1 MRTDQSTIVRRS
13 EYLPPVFLVD
23 HVGLEFDL
31 DPARTLVRSRL
42 ALRRNPLAEAS
53 ADAEGLLLNGE
64 GLRVVDIRLDGM
76 PLAADRWRVT
86 PAGLVV
92 DDMPGSCELAIE
104 SEISP
109 QDNTRLEGLYVSNSN
124 FFTQCEAEGFR
135 RITWYPDRPDVM
147 ARFTVTLNGPRDTCP
162 TLLSNGNLVAQG
174 DCPGRPGW
182 HWARWEDPFPK
193 PSYLFALVAGRFEC
207 AERQIRTRSGRE
219 VTLQIHVEPGNLDKC
234 GHAMDSLVNAI
245 RWDEERF
252 GLELDLD
259 RFMIVAVGDFNM
271 GAMENKGLNIF
282 NTRYV
287 FANPEIATDADFAH
301 VESVVGHEYFHNWT
315 GNRVTCR
322 DWFQLTLKEGLTV
335 FRDQEFSADRLAG
348 EAESPEAAASARAV
362 KRIEDVRVLRTAQF
376 AEDAGPM
383 AHPIRPDSYHEINNF
398 YTLTIYEKGAEVIRM
413 LHTLVG
419 EAGFRKGMD
428 LYFERHDGQAVTCD
442 DFVAAIADANGRDF
456 SHFRRWYSQSGTP
469 RLRVQTSHDPGK
481 RRFVVTVRQSVPFQ
495 ADGRSGEPMHI
506 PFAVGLLAADG
517 TELPLPAPVE
527 LPDDGRRPTTR
538 VLELT
543 EAEHRFTFEGIDES
557 PVMSLGRGFS
567 APVIIEATY
576 FAEELDRLARHDPD
590 HFNRWDALQR
600 LGMRAILAVLDGT
613 GAAERVGLLVEVFAS
628 QLDDQR
634 LDPAFKQLILTLPA
648 EGFVIEQLELVDP
661 VAVRAA
667 LRTVRVAIATGLQSR
682 WQRAAAPIGEPW
694 TSDRAAAGRRALA
707 NLALAYWADAGDP
720 AALDATRERFERA
733 DNMTDRSAAL
743 AILVNSSSPHRETAL
758 AAFEARFADDPLV
771 MDKWFS
777 LQAIMHRQP
786 DDPPVLE
793 RVLELMNHPSFS
805 IRNPNKVRALVGAFC
820 NGNPAEFHAA
830 DGSGYAFWGEM
841 VASIDALNPQLAARL
856 ARAMDRWRKFDPS
869 RQEAMVAAVRKLSA
883 LTELSPDVA
892 EILGRTL
899 GDAEPEYRSTE
910 TS

>member
-1 MRTDQSTIVRRS
+1 
-13 EYLPPVFLVD
+13 
-23 HVGLEFDL
+23 
-31 DPARTLVRSRL
+31 
-42 ALRRNPLAEAS
+42 
-53 ADAEGLLLNGE
+53 
-64 GLRVVDIRLDGM
+64 
-76 PLAADRWRVT
+76 
-86 PAGLVV
+86 
-92 DDMPGSCELAIE
+92 
-104 SEISP
+104 
-109 QDNTRLEGLYVSNSN
+109 
-124 FFTQCEAEGFR
+124 
-135 RITWYPDRPDVM
+135 
-147 ARFTVTLNGPRDTCP
+147 
-162 TLLSNGNLVAQG
+162 
-174 DCPGRPGW
+174 
-182 HWARWEDPFPK
+182 
-193 PSYLFALVAGRFEC
+193 
-207 AERQIRTRSGRE
+207 
-219 VTLQIHVEPGNLDKC
+219 
-234 GHAMDSLVNAI
+234 
-245 RWDEERF
+245 
-252 GLELDLD
+252 
-259 RFMIVAVGDFNM
+259 
-271 GAMENKGLNIF
+271 
-282 NTRYV
+282 
-287 FANPEIATDADFAH
+287 EIATDADFAH

-576 FAEELDRLARHDPD
+576 FAEELARLARHDPD

-661 VAVRAA
+661 
-667 LRTVRVAIATGLQSR
+667 
-682 WQRAAAPIGEPW
+682 
-694 TSDRAAAGRRALA
+694 
-707 NLALAYWADAGDP
+707 
-720 AALDATRERFERA
+720 
-733 DNMTDRSAAL
+733 
-743 AILVNSSSPHRETAL
+743 
-758 AAFEARFADDPLV
+758 
-771 MDKWFS
+771 
-777 LQAIMHRQP
+777 
-786 DDPPVLE
+786 
-793 RVLELMNHPSFS
+793 
-805 IRNPNKVRALVGAFC
+805 
-820 NGNPAEFHAA
+820 
-830 DGSGYAFWGEM
+830 
-841 VASIDALNPQLAARL
+841 
-856 ARAMDRWRKFDPS
+856 
-869 RQEAMVAAVRKLSA
+869 
-883 LTELSPDVA
+883 
-892 EILGRTL
+892 
-899 GDAEPEYRSTE
+899 
-910 TS
+910 

>member
-1 MRTDQSTIVRRS
+1 MRTDQGTIVRRS
-13 EYLPPVFLVD
+13 DYRPPAFLVE
-23 HVGLEFDL
+23 HVALEFDL
-31 DPARTLVRSRL
+31 DPARTVVRSRL
-42 ALRRNPLAEAS
+42 SLRRNPAATGGE
-53 ADAEGLLLNGE
+53 LLLNGE
-64 GLRVVDIRLDGM
+64 DLRLVDIRLDGET
-76 PLAADRWRVT
+76 LAPERWRIT
-86 PAGLVV
+86 PDGLVV
-92 DDMPGSCELAIE
+92 DDPPPAGVLETVT
-104 SEISP
+104 EIAP
-109 QDNTRLEGLYVSNSN
+109 AGNTRLEGLYVSNSN

-147 ARFTVTLNGPRDTCP
+147 ARFTVTLRGPRDSCP
-162 TLLSNGNLVAQG
+162 TLLSNGNLVGEGECA
-174 DCPGRPGW
+174 DRPGW

-207 AERQIRTRSGRE
+207 AERRIRTRSGRE
-219 VTLQIHVEPGNLDKC
+219 VLLQIHVEPGNLDKC

-335 FRDQEFSADRLAG
+335 FRDQEFSADRLASQ
-348 EAESPEAAASARAV
+348 ADSPEAAASARAV

-383 AHPIRPDSYHEINNF
+383 AHPIRPDAYHEINNF
-398 YTLTIYEKGAEVIRM
+398 YTLTVYEKGAEVIRM

-428 LYFERHDGQAVTCD
+428 LYFARHDGQAVTCD
-442 DFVAAIADANGRDF
+442 DFVAAIADANGRDLTQF
-456 SHFRRWYSQSGTP
+456 KLWYSQSGTP
-469 RLRVQTSHDPGK
+469 RLRVRTRYEADS
-481 RRFVVTVRQSVPFQ
+481 RRYVLTVRQWVPPQ
-495 ADGRSGEPMHI
+495 ADGRPGKPMHI
-506 PFAVGLLAADG
+506 PFAVGLLDPEG
-517 TELPLPAPVE
+517 RSLPLPCPTE
-527 LPDDGRRPTTR
+527 LPDDGQRPTTR

-543 EAEHRFTFEGIDES
+543 QAEHSFTFEGIERP
-557 PVMSLGRGFS
+557 PVASLGRGFS

-576 FAEELDRLARHDPD
+576 FGEELARLARHDPD

-600 LGMRAILAVLDGT
+600 LAMRAILAVLDESWEPDRARLLLDT
-613 GAAERVGLLVEVFAS
+613 FAGLLA
-628 QLDDQR
+628 DPG
-634 LDPAFKQLILTLPA
+634 LDPAFKQLVLTLPA

-667 LRTVRVAIATGLQSR
+667 LRTVRVAIARHLQSQWR
-682 WQRAAAPIGEPW
+682 ETALSTEGEAWSPEPAAA
-694 TSDRAAAGRRALA
+694 ARRALA
-707 NLALAYWADAGDP
+707 NLALGYWADAGDP
-720 AALDATRERFERA
+720 EALEAARERFERA

-743 AILVNSSSPHRETAL
+743 GILVNSSSPWRETAL
-758 AAFEARFADDPLV
+758 EAFERRFRDEPLV

-777 LQAIMHRQP
+777 LQATMHRQP
-786 DDPPVLE
+786 GDPPVLE
-793 RVLELMNHPSFS
+793 RVLKLMDHPSFS

-841 VASIDALNPQLAARL
+841 VACIDSLNPQLAARL
-856 ARAMDRWRKFDPS
+856 ARAMDRWRKFDPA
-869 RQEAMVAAVRKLSA
+869 RQSAMLEAVRRLQASA
-883 LTELSPDVA
+883 QLSPDLR

-899 GDAEPEYRSTE
+899 ADAEPKDRSSE
-910 TS
+910 TT